1 MPQAWPAERLTAHPA
16 RIHGRDQDLSER
28 RVVLCRP
35 TVPALVLGSTQ
46 PEADF
51 DRSVAAARGL
61 EVVRRRSG
69 GGAVLVRPGQL
80 LWVEVVVPPGDP
92 LWEEDLGR
100 SFLWLGRAWEE
111 ALRSCGVTRAGVY
124 EGPLMHTAWS
134 RTICFAG
141 LGPGE
146 VTVAGRKVVGLS
158 QRRRRQGAL
167 FQCAVLLT
175 WDPGDIAGLVALPE
189 AEQADLARQLGELA
203 GPAGVAEQAL
213 ASAFIRTLAYLP
225 S

>member
-1 MPQAWPAERLTAHPA
+1 MPQAWPVERLTAHPA

-28 RVVLCRP
+28 RVVICRP

-46 PEADF
+46 PAEAF
-51 DRSVAAARGL
+51 DASLAAARGL

-69 GGAVLVRPGQL
+69 GGAVLVRPGHL
-80 LWVEVVVPPGDP
+80 LWVEVVLPAGDP

-100 SFLWLGRAWEE
+100 SFVWLGRAWQE
-111 ALRSCGVTRAGVY
+111 ALQACGVARAGVY
-124 EGPLMHTAWS
+124 EGPLMHSRWS

-158 QRRRRQGAL
+158 QRRRRAGAV
-167 FQCAVLLT
+167 FQCAALLV
-175 WDPGDIAGLVALPE
+175 WEPADMAGLLSVSEP
-189 AEQADLARQLGELA
+189 EQAELVRQLAELA
-203 GPAGVAEQAL
+203 GPAGVAEQTL
-213 ASAFIRTLAYLP
+213 ANAFIRALAYL
-225 S
+225 